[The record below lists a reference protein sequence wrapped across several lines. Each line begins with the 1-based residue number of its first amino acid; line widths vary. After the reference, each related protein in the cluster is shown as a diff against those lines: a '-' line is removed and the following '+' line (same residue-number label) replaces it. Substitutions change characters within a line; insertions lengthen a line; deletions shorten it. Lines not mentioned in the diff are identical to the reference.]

1 MKRELLTWR
10 PEPPKCQYLDQF
22 YSVEM
27 EDVAVALL
35 IFVSGV
41 IIGSAILFLER
52 LQHFK

>member
-10 PEPPKCQYLDQF
+10 PEPPKCQYLDKF

-27 EDVAVALL
+27 ENVAVAFL

-41 IIGSAILFLER
+41 IIGSVVLFLER
-52 LQHFK
+52 LQNFK